1 MIDWLSKY
9 ISTITEAFGPLV
21 KDVIGWLYQQYK
33 QTKTSEQPARGTST
47 ETGIAIANRRN
58 YGIFIDKSTT
68 IINIA
73 GSNQKI
79 SKDNEIK
86 KVPRPEPNTI
96 VKQTHLDEFAEQELS
111 KILSL
116 RVFGHID
123 TKQNIQVLRRR
134 VVYGNDLSD
143 VSASVKHKINYWTA
157 RLCASDTNTLD
168 IAKQTLEEL
177 HSPAPDLD
185 VSIVDALLAE
195 TKGDKDKALRI
206 LRDHDD
212 PDSKATLFALLARLK
227 DERDALDWFQ
237 EQENHNEPDF
247 VTSIGWFNWAMI
259 MAKLGKWKEAS
270 KQLVT
275 LNEYWSDMP
284 ALALIEGQVSAAMLL
299 PDDFRGMVLEG
310 PPLYTGITP
319 DQGSDKKDF
328 HVRATECFEYF
339 SQHPVVRDDSQFTKF
354 VIDWKLWL
362 RLMSPIKTNVNAA
375 HKEIRQLMEAGDA
388 KAVDIIDFA
397 HVFNIPYDIK
407 PLQKYLEQRKDIGGL
422 DNYELNAECL
432 LNEQVMSPGDR
443 VIYLEQHQA
452 RLRKIMPL
460 SFIVAM
466 QIAALV
472 EDDQTD
478 KARALVEKHTVEI
491 GEMRSRYLF
500 AIISRHE
507 GNDNRQQ
514 LENLYDKEKSLAAL
528 QSLVSCLKRL
538 GDRTAL
544 LPYARDLFERVRNEN
559 NALNVIWCLGDQSYF
574 DQEATL
580 EFLNSNND
588 IVEQSTDL
596 QEVKAFALFYAGQ
609 FQEAKQV
616 NDTLISIRD
625 MQSDRNLDINIAVC
639 SGDWEHILT
648 IIEQAWPERDTS
660 EPRFLISLAE
670 LTSQQ
675 DKTPERA
682 LELARL
688 AANKAPNDPHILASA
703 YWLHFQLGHE
713 DEVDPNWL
721 KQATVHSSG
730 DDSPL
735 RAVSLKEIVTDLIP
749 KRQEHLYEIEKMWS
763 RGELPTNVAAG
774 IFNMSMTHLIL
785 QDSAINT
792 VKSDAKR
799 RPMLPLIT
807 GGSAPVEIKDNWT
820 IALDITSIMA
830 LTKLGLL
837 EQSLNTFQHIKLS
850 PNVMELLFQEKVKAR
865 FHQPSRIEA
874 AKQVQQLLN
883 RGQLRAIDRQATPPP
898 NITSEVGP
906 DLAALLQAARDTEG
920 KVICFLPIYKAGS
933 LLEQHAD
940 TSSHDDLIITATDL
954 CVLLYKEGK
963 IDTKDY
969 ERAIQYFKSSGQPE
983 RTNLPPSVLNKT
995 IYIDRSVVF
1004 YLQDVDL
1011 LRLIG
1016 VAGLDIQVHP
1026 NILEEQYALIEA
1038 GDTGEELIQK
1048 IENIRRILRGAAIS
1062 GSASFLPR
1070 RDGLNEQ
1077 NRNIDIQLESIGQL
1091 WGGNDA
1097 YDAICIDDRF
1107 YNKYPALTG
1116 PTGKTVPIVCILDV
1130 LRYFLNQNRISI
1142 AEYWGFRH
1150 TLRHGGFAFIPLEA
1164 DELIHW
1170 LKRAQFD
1177 SSQLKESLELREI
1190 RQAQAHFGASGLA
1203 TSAEAQA
1210 LFAHTSILYGQ
1221 VIIRL
1226 WEDEAMVPEQAALL
1240 SDWVYRQLLP
1250 TVIIIPQHLAQ
1261 DAYRSLIRELMSI
1274 TLVRLFAPLNIQL
1287 AQERRAQYTHWLDA
1301 SVLQPLRFANAD
1313 IIKKALISAHEMI
1326 SGLDRAFQQEIQHK
1340 IGNIFLQQLPDV
1352 ERSLA
1357 ITQAP
1362 DFAER
1367 CGFMLDYLL
1376 TIGPNTE
1383 LEGSALFAAVKDVFA
1398 TDKEI
1403 TVQDKDGKSVSIGL
1417 ADDRSIIVELASNK
1431 DDEMPQKVTVPELS
1445 LLSPNPE
1452 IRIAALSNVIDR
1464 LGPTEPDYG
1473 HLIEEIASREITPQE
1488 LSKIFNKITNSVA
1501 HLQARLVQRISQGVN
1516 FTAEDVIPQSI
1527 FYFERFAGP
1536 PPSSQDPESY
1546 FKEVLIPYRRNLL
1559 NRDLL
1564 AGLDI
1569 CCLGALSD
1577 ELAPGQWVSE
1587 IDNNRL
1593 WSAFNN
1599 CHANSNPFS
1608 LLGALDTAMYRQDDP
1623 RFQGFAEEAVTQ
1635 LLDKNFGQQE
1645 GTDFYRLLQVTANFV
1660 INRVH
1665 LLDGGHKYPS
1675 YWKRIGAWMQAGL
1688 FVRPIAESNAEIDVD
1703 EFQNWAQDNMYSDG
1717 VIAEFVNGWK
1727 ETPPII
1733 AHTSQSVRDEIF
1745 GRLLALKLRHEK
1757 EGRQLAALE
1766 NLNHVL
1772 DQYRNE
1778 GISSIVSTSENILCQ
1793 QPLTETLPQD
1803 LSQKL
1808 EEIWPGNTKN
1818 FWESLT
1824 AYSQFYVLGIAEL
1837 ERARDTM
1844 KTLANNIEDV
1854 EKGEILMYLQLAGI
1868 VAATSRDTKLADDIL
1883 NVLIKIVPA
1892 IDKDELFIILLM
1904 MLRTSGAHQSQQAW
1918 FEWLDNGLK
1927 EITARLPSSPNEI
1940 LSVYIQHLDLIGAV
1954 FPVESWFYIRAR
1966 SIASAR
1972 SYK

>member
-1 MIDWLSKY
+1 MDWLSKFVSY
-9 ISTITEAFGPLV
+9 MTEACSSLV
-21 KDVIGWLYQQYK
+21 KDIFGWLYQRYK
-33 QTKTSEQPARGTST
+33 QKKIGEQPSRTTNT
-47 ETGIAIANRRN
+47 EAGIAITNKRN
-58 YGIFIDKSTT
+58 YGIFIDKSS
-68 IINIA
+68 NITNIV
-73 GSNQKI
+73 GSSQKL
-79 SKDNEIK
+79 SKDDEIK
-86 KVPRPEPNTI
+86 DIPRPEPNTI
-96 VKQTHLDEFAEQELS
+96 VNQTQIDDYAEQELS

-116 RVFGHID
+116 RVFGHIE
-123 TKQNIQVLRRR
+123 TQQNIQVLWRRAN
-134 VVYGNDLSD
+134 YGNDLSV
-143 VSASVKHKINYWTA
+143 VSASIKHQIGYWTA
-157 RLCASDTNTLD
+157 RLCASDTNTLNVA
-168 IAKQTLEEL
+168 IQILK
-177 HSPAPDLD
+177 DLRQVASD
-185 VSIVDALLAE
+185 MDLSIVDALISE

-206 LRDHDD
+206 LRDQDD
-212 PDSKATLFALLARLK
+212 PDSRAVLFAMLARLK
-227 DERDALDWFQ
+227 DEPKALDWFNQQ
-237 EQENHNEPDF
+237 EKNDKPDF

-259 MAKLGKWKEAS
+259 MAKLGKWEEAS
-270 KQLVT
+270 KQLVI
-275 LNEYWSDMP
+275 LDEHWSEMP
-284 ALALIEGQVSAAMLL
+284 ALSLIEGQVNAAMLL
-299 PDDFRGMVLEG
+299 PDGFRDMVLDG

-319 DQGSDKKDF
+319 GQGSDKKTF
-328 HVRATECFEYF
+328 HARATECFEFF
-339 SQHPVVRDDSQFTKF
+339 SQHPVVLDDNQFTKF
-354 VIDWKLWL
+354 IIDWKLWL
-362 RLMSPIKTNVNAA
+362 RLMGPIRTKVTAA
-375 HKEIRQLMEAGDA
+375 HKEIRQLMETGDA
-388 KAVDIIDFA
+388 RAVDIIDFA
-397 HVFNIPYDIK
+397 HVFNIPYDNK

-432 LNEQVMSPGDR
+432 LNEQIMSPSDR
-443 VIYLEQHQA
+443 AIYLEQHQA

-466 QIAALV
+466 QVAALV
-472 EDDQTD
+472 QDNQAD

-507 GNDNRQQ
+507 GNDARQE
-514 LENLYDKEKSLAAL
+514 LENLYHKENSLAAL
-528 QSLVSCLKRL
+528 QSLVSYLKGL

-596 QEVKAFALFYAGQ
+596 QEVKAFALFYAGR

-616 NDTLISIRD
+616 NDRLISIRD
-625 MQSDRNLDINIAVC
+625 MESDMENDHNLDINIAVC

-648 IIEQAWPERDTS
+648 IIEQAWPTRDTS
-660 EPRFLISLAE
+660 EPRFLMSLAE
-670 LTSQQ
+670 LASQQ
-675 DKTPERA
+675 DKTPDRA
-682 LELARL
+682 LELAQL
-688 AANKAPNDPHILASA
+688 AAKKAPNDPHILASA

-713 DEVDPNWL
+713 DEVDPDWL
-721 KQATVHSSG
+721 KQATTHSSG
-730 DDSPL
+730 DDRPL
-735 RAVSLKEIVTDLIP
+735 RAVSLKEVVTDLIP

-763 RGELPTNVAAG
+763 RGELPTNVAVG
-774 IFNMSMTHLIL
+774 IFNMSMAHLIF

-792 VKSDAKR
+792 IKSDAKR
-799 RPMLPLIT
+799 RAILPLIT
-807 GGSAPVEIKDNWT
+807 GGRAPVEIQDNWI

-830 LTKLGLL
+830 LAKLGLL

-850 PNVMELLFQEKVKAR
+850 PNVMELLFQEKVKVR

-883 RGQLRAIDRQATPPP
+883 RGQLRAVDRQATPPP
-898 NITSEVGP
+898 NITSEVGL

-954 CVLLYKEGK
+954 CVLLHKEGK

-969 ERAIQYFKSSGQPE
+969 ERATQYFNSRGQTE
-983 RTNLPPSVLNKT
+983 HTILPSSVLDKT
-995 IYIDRSVVF
+995 FYIDRSVIF
-1004 YLQDVDL
+1004 YLQDVDM

-1026 NILEEQYALIEA
+1026 NVLEEQYALIEA

-1048 IENIRRILRGAAIS
+1048 IENVRRILRGAAVS

-1107 YNKYPALTG
+1107 YNKFPALTG
-1116 PTGKTVPIVCILDV
+1116 PNQKTVPIACILDV
-1130 LRYFLNQNRISI
+1130 LHYLYKRKRISVT
-1142 AEYWGFRH
+1142 EHWDCRH
-1150 TLRHGGFAFIPLEA
+1150 KLRQGGFVFIPLEA

-1177 SSQLKESLELREI
+1177 SGQLKESLELREI

-1203 TSAEAQA
+1203 TLAEAQA
-1210 LFAHTSILYGQ
+1210 LFVHTSILYGK

-1226 WEDEAMVPEQAALL
+1226 WEDEALAPEQAARL

-1250 TVIIIPQHLAQ
+1250 TVIIVPQHLAQ
-1261 DAYRSLIRELMSI
+1261 GAYSSLIRELMSN

-1287 AQERRAQYTHWLDA
+1287 AQERRVQYTHWLDV

-1313 IIKKALISAHEMI
+1313 IINKALTSAHEMI
-1326 SGLDRAFQQEIQHK
+1326 SSLDHPFQQQL
-1340 IGNIFLQQLPDV
+1340 GNIFLQQLPDV

-1362 DFAER
+1362 DFADR
-1367 CGFMLDYLL
+1367 CGFKLDYLL

-1383 LEGSALFAAVKDVFA
+1383 LDVSALFATVKDVFA

-1403 TVQDKDGKSVSIGL
+1403 SVQDKDGKSVSIGL
-1417 ADDRSIIVELASNK
+1417 ADDRRIIVELTNNK
-1431 DDEMPQKVTVPELS
+1431 DDEIPQKVTVPELS

-1452 IRIAALSNVIDR
+1452 IRITALGNIIDR
-1464 LGPTEPDYG
+1464 FGPTEPDYR
-1473 HLIEEIASREITPQE
+1473 HLIEDIASREITPQE
-1488 LSKIFNKITNSVA
+1488 LSNIFNEKSNSVA
-1501 HLQARLVQRISQGVN
+1501 HIQARLIQKISRGVN

-1527 FYFERFAGP
+1527 SYFERFAGP
-1536 PPSSQDPESY
+1536 PPSSQEPESY

-1559 NRDLL
+1559 SRDLK

-1587 IDNNRL
+1587 IGNDRL
-1593 WSAFNN
+1593 WSTLND
-1599 CHANSNPFS
+1599 CHVKRNPFS
-1608 LLGALDTAMYRQDDP
+1608 LMGALDIAMYRQDDP

-1635 LLDKNFGQQE
+1635 LLDKNFGQQD

-1665 LLDGGHKYPS
+1665 LLDGGYKYPG

-1688 FVRPIAESNAEIDVD
+1688 FVRPIAESNSKIDVD
-1703 EFQNWAQDNMYSDG
+1703 EFQNWTQDNMYSDG
-1717 VIAEFVNGWK
+1717 VFAEFVNGWK

-1745 GRLLALKLRHEK
+1745 GRLLAIKLRHKK

-1778 GISSIVSTSENILCQ
+1778 GISSIVSTSENILGH
-1793 QPLTETLPQD
+1793 QPLTEPLPQD

-1808 EEIWPGNTKN
+1808 KEAWSDNMKY

-1824 AYSQFYVLGIAEL
+1824 VYSQFYVLGTAEL
-1837 ERARDTM
+1837 ERASKR
-1844 KTLANNIEDV
+1844 
-1854 EKGEILMYLQLAGI
+1854 
-1868 VAATSRDTKLADDIL
+1868 
-1883 NVLIKIVPA
+1883 P
-1892 IDKDELFIILLM
+1892 
-1904 MLRTSGAHQSQQAW
+1904 
-1918 FEWLDNGLK
+1918 
-1927 EITARLPSSPNEI
+1927 
-1940 LSVYIQHLDLIGAV
+1940 
-1954 FPVESWFYIRAR
+1954 
-1966 SIASAR
+1966 
-1972 SYK
+1972 